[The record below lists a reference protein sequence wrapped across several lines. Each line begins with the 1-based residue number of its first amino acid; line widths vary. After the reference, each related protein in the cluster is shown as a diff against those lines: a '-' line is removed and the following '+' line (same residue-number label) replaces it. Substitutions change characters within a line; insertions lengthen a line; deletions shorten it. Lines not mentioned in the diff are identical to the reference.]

1 MLEHL
6 NDILENTQITAST
19 AAVRLAISFVLGA
32 IIGVE
37 RQFRR
42 RDAGMR
48 TFTLICMGSA
58 AAMLIS
64 IWIPQTYP
72 NFLNGDPGRIAAQV
86 LTGIGFL
93 GAGAIIHAVHS
104 NEMSHMGGLRKYM
117 PITHITFLIACLA
130 IAGIPPFSGF
140 FSKDEILAA
149 VFEKSTF
156 WGIWM
161 TVVAGLTAFYMFRL
175 YYNIFWGKEAEHE
188 HTPHEAPKVMS
199 IPLIFLALVTCV
211 AGFIP
216 FGEFVTSDGLPY
228 HIHIEMSVAVTS
240 VIIAIVGIALA
251 TWLYKNPNDKPAR
264 MAASMSGLYKWAYH
278 RFYIDEVYQF
288 ITHKIIFNGI
298 CSPIAWFDR
307 HVIDGV

>member
-93 GAGAIIHAVHS
+93 GAGAIIQSHGSVHG
-104 NEMSHMGGLRKYM
+104 HYGGLYLGNGCSRFGRWCRHVLGRFY
-117 PITHITFLIACLA
+117 HY
-130 IAGIPPFSGF
+130 GIYLVRIGF
-140 FSKDEILAA
+140 FRKAGA
-149 VFEKSTF
+149 TYVFG
-156 WGIWM
+156 W
-161 TVVAGLTAFYMFRL
+161 
-175 YYNIFWGKEAEHE
+175 
-188 HTPHEAPKVMS
+188 
-199 IPLIFLALVTCV
+199 C
-211 AGFIP
+211 
-216 FGEFVTSDGLPY
+216 
-228 HIHIEMSVAVTS
+228 
-240 VIIAIVGIALA
+240 
-251 TWLYKNPNDKPAR
+251 
-264 MAASMSGLYKWAYH
+264 
-278 RFYIDEVYQF
+278 
-288 ITHKIIFNGI
+288 
-298 CSPIAWFDR
+298 
-307 HVIDGV
+307 

>member
-93 GAGAIIHAVHS
+93 GAGAIIQSHGSVH
-104 NEMSHMGGLRKYM
+104 GL
-117 PITHITFLIACLA
+117 TTAACSRFGRWCRYVLGRFYHY
-130 IAGIPPFSGF
+130 GIYLVRIGF
-140 FSKDEILAA
+140 FRKAGA
-149 VFEKSTF
+149 TYVFG
-156 WGIWM
+156 W
-161 TVVAGLTAFYMFRL
+161 
-175 YYNIFWGKEAEHE
+175 
-188 HTPHEAPKVMS
+188 
-199 IPLIFLALVTCV
+199 C
-211 AGFIP
+211 
-216 FGEFVTSDGLPY
+216 
-228 HIHIEMSVAVTS
+228 
-240 VIIAIVGIALA
+240 
-251 TWLYKNPNDKPAR
+251 
-264 MAASMSGLYKWAYH
+264 
-278 RFYIDEVYQF
+278 
-288 ITHKIIFNGI
+288 
-298 CSPIAWFDR
+298 
-307 HVIDGV
+307 

>member
-93 GAGAIIHAVHS
+93 GAGAIIQSHGSVH
-104 NEMSHMGGLRKYM
+104 GL
-117 PITHITFLIACLA
+117 TT
-130 IAGIPPFSGF
+130 AGNGCSRFGRWCRHVLGRFYHYGIYLVRIGF
-140 FSKDEILAA
+140 FRKAGA
-149 VFEKSTF
+149 TYVFG
-156 WGIWM
+156 W
-161 TVVAGLTAFYMFRL
+161 
-175 YYNIFWGKEAEHE
+175 
-188 HTPHEAPKVMS
+188 
-199 IPLIFLALVTCV
+199 C
-211 AGFIP
+211 
-216 FGEFVTSDGLPY
+216 
-228 HIHIEMSVAVTS
+228 
-240 VIIAIVGIALA
+240 
-251 TWLYKNPNDKPAR
+251 
-264 MAASMSGLYKWAYH
+264 
-278 RFYIDEVYQF
+278 
-288 ITHKIIFNGI
+288 
-298 CSPIAWFDR
+298 
-307 HVIDGV
+307 

>member
-93 GAGAIIHAVHS
+93 GAGAIIQSHGSVHGLTTAACIWVMAVV
-104 NEMSHMGGLRKYM
+104 GLAAGAGM
-117 PITHITFLIACLA
+117 FLAASITTAFTLFVLVSLERLERRMYLDGVNKILTINMLL
-130 IAGIPPFSGF
+130 
-140 FSKDEILAA
+140 FSKI
-149 VFEKSTF
+149 
-156 WGIWM
+156 
-161 TVVAGLTAFYMFRL
+161 FR
-175 YYNIFWGKEAEHE
+175 
-188 HTPHEAPKVMS
+188 
-199 IPLIFLALVTCV
+199 IPL
-211 AGFIP
+211 
-216 FGEFVTSDGLPY
+216 
-228 HIHIEMSVAVTS
+228 
-240 VIIAIVGIALA
+240 
-251 TWLYKNPNDKPAR
+251 R
-264 MAASMSGLYKWAYH
+264 SGV
-278 RFYIDEVYQF
+278 EVEQF
-288 ITHKIIFNGI
+288 IVSLSYEHNYDKNTSTITYKVNVKSKSSYSELFTEIRKLGYISQI
-298 CSPIAWFDR
+298 RLLA
-307 HVIDGV
+307 